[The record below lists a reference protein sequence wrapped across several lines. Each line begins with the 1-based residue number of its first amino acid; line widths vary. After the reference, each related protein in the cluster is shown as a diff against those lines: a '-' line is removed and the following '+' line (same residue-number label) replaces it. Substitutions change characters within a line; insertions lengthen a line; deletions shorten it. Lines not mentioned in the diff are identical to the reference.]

1 MPFSRKK
8 HYRILALDDDPI
20 AREYIKI
27 TLGNTYTIEYAKDIA
42 ETKRILNRF
51 RPDIFLLDVNL
62 PDGNGIDLC
71 RELKSNIAYRE
82 CFFIIMTAKTEDK
95 TIEEAYSNGADEYF
109 RKPFNQFELRSKIKN
124 INRIM
129 DTKEN
134 LITAYQTQLDYNVQ
148 LYKLGAYVRKAL
160 QSTDPDTVLQNAEKI
175 SSMIDTTYLEIIKV
189 KKEVPLSIIQK
200 QTNKKSPF
208 VSFKEIHVKNNF
220 PSFSK
225 KDVNYFIL
233 KKGSQKIYT
242 CLFSVKFKNTT
253 YGYILIERDEPFIT
267 NDKEIISLYTEYM
280 NLINDRLAIQ
290 NELREINNSFK
301 KEITIIRKLEV
312 SQLPDFKVIAGY
324 DTASSFMPAQDL
336 SGDFFD
342 GFFLDDETYQIILCD
357 VSGHGAASSYVG
369 KQIRTLFREKSAS
382 GKKPSEVV
390 SDVNKSL
397 VESQADHH
405 LFCTAQVIQIFLKTN
420 RLLFVSAGHPEALL
434 YRAANK
440 KISLL
445 TGQSPMIGMFKNEY
459 YRDEIIYMEKG
470 DFLFLYTDGIT
481 EEMDMDDNKMMGTEG
496 LIDAFHEIG
505 NMSSNEIIHH
515 TLGNFYEFN
524 GYKPQKDDI
533 TLICIKKI

>member
-225 KDVNYFIL
+225 K
-233 KKGSQKIYT
+233 
-242 CLFSVKFKNTT
+242 
-253 YGYILIERDEPFIT
+253 
-267 NDKEIISLYTEYM
+267 M
-280 NLINDRLAIQ
+280 
-290 NELREINNSFK
+290 
-301 KEITIIRKLEV
+301 
-312 SQLPDFKVIAGY
+312 
-324 DTASSFMPAQDL
+324 
-336 SGDFFD
+336 
-342 GFFLDDETYQIILCD
+342 
-357 VSGHGAASSYVG
+357 
-369 KQIRTLFREKSAS
+369 
-382 GKKPSEVV
+382 
-390 SDVNKSL
+390 
-397 VESQADHH
+397 
-405 LFCTAQVIQIFLKTN
+405 
-420 RLLFVSAGHPEALL
+420 
-434 YRAANK
+434 
-440 KISLL
+440 
-445 TGQSPMIGMFKNEY
+445 
-459 YRDEIIYMEKG
+459 
-470 DFLFLYTDGIT
+470 
-481 EEMDMDDNKMMGTEG
+481 
-496 LIDAFHEIG
+496 
-505 NMSSNEIIHH
+505 
-515 TLGNFYEFN
+515 
-524 GYKPQKDDI
+524 
-533 TLICIKKI
+533 